1 MFVKNLMVPKRELVL
16 VAPTDTIKKA
26 LDLIG
31 QNKFLSIPVVGD
43 NKFYGIISKEKI
55 YTFFFEKGL
64 EKDSLMTDFM
74 VKDMLDTDVPTINSL
89 EQIETAAHFLE
100 MKNIAFVAV
109 EDENGVFKGII
120 THHTIF
126 HIFTELFGLDRGK
139 RLSVIAYDIPGQI
152 SKLSRII
159 SENNGDII
167 SFVIADPEVITEV
180 KEIIIRIRTENF
192 ENIQDKVR
200 EAGFKIQD

>member
-1 MFVKNLMVPKRELVL
+1 MFVKNLMVPKRDLVL
-16 VAPTDTIKKA
+16 VTPTDTIKKA
-26 LDLIG
+26 LEVIG
-31 QNKFLSIPVVGD
+31 KNNFLSIPVVD
-43 NKFYGIISKEKI
+43 NNKFYGIISKEKI

-64 EKDSLMTDFM
+64 ERESLLTDFM
-74 VKDMLDTDVPTINSL
+74 VKDMIDTDVPVISAI

-100 MKNIAFVAV
+100 IKNIAFVAV
-109 EDENGVFKGII
+109 EDEKGVFKGII
-120 THHTIF
+120 THRTIF
-126 HIFTELFGLDRGK
+126 HIFTELFGIDKGK

-152 SKLSRII
+152 SKLTRII

-167 SFVIADPEVITEV
+167 SFVIADPEVITAV

-192 ENIQDKVR
+192 ENIQDKVI

>member
-1 MFVKNLMVPKRELVL
+1 MFVKNLMVPKRDLVL
-16 VAPTDTIKKA
+16 VTPTDTIKKA
-26 LDLIG
+26 LEVIG
-31 QNKFLSIPVVGD
+31 KNNFLSIPVVD
-43 NKFYGIISKEKI
+43 NNKFYGIISKEKI

-64 EKDSLMTDFM
+64 ERESLLTDFM
-74 VKDMLDTDVPTINSL
+74 VKDMIDTDVPVISAI

-100 MKNIAFVAV
+100 IKNIAFVAV
-109 EDENGVFKGII
+109 EDEKGVFKGII
-120 THHTIF
+120 THRTIF
-126 HIFTELFGLDRGK
+126 HIFTELFGIDKGK

-167 SFVIADPEVITEV
+167 SFVIADPEVITAV

-192 ENIQDKVR
+192 ENIQDKVI